1 MDKVKVY
8 RKAGRVLLFVWI
20 TAWVVLICKSAIPYT
35 GFNDLMLSTFSATII
50 NLAFNPCAFIGAI
63 LLDLVALKE
72 TPARKRGWLRLV
84 IIYIMLW
91 IPLSIFVLWG
101 NFSYR
106 PTIVELRVIEK
117 PLVN

>member
-8 RKAGRVLLFVWI
+8 RKAGRLLLSVWI
-20 TAWVVLICKSAIPYT
+20 IVWVVLIWKSAIPYT
-35 GFNDLMLSTFSATII
+35 GFNNLMLSTFSATII

-63 LLDLVALKE
+63 LLDLVALQE
-72 TPARKRGWLRLV
+72 APARKRGWLRLI
-84 IIYIMLW
+84 IIYIILW
-91 IPLSIFVLWG
+91 IPLLIFVLWG

-106 PTIVELRVIEK
+106 PKIVEVRLIEK